1 MLRAIRQVYL
11 TDRFFWTLSVLIG
24 IFVLGFPFPLFFIVG
39 KALLIVLLGVVMLEF
54 YLLFRGKI
62 KIDCKRIVP
71 KLLNL
76 GDENTIRIH
85 LEHLGDIPFV
95 LRILDEVPIQFQIR
109 DFDKKLNLK
118 PRQTEVLSYP
128 LRPNKR
134 GRYTFGATHLF
145 VSTWIKLL
153 ERRISVGEE
162 GQEVAVYPSV
172 LQMKNMELMA
182 FQRTNL
188 EGGIKKIRRIGHSYE
203 FEQIKN
209 YVRGDDY
216 RSINWKASSRKG
228 NLMVNQ
234 YEDERAQQ
242 VYCVIDKSRVMRMP
256 FEGLSLV
263 DYAINSTLVLSNIIL
278 KKHDKAGLI
287 TFSDKLGSTI
297 KADTKVTQ
305 LNKILEALY
314 KEKERPLEA
323 NYELLYYASRKLISG
338 RSLLLL
344 FTNFE
349 SNYALDRVLPIL
361 RKINRI
367 HLLVVV
373 FFENTEIKSF
383 AEEPA
388 KDLEGIYY
396 KTVAEKFLAEKQQM
410 VHKLRQYGIQ
420 SVLTKPEELSINS
433 VNKYLELKSRG
444 LI

>member
-1 MLRAIRQVYL
+1 
-11 TDRFFWTLSVLIG
+11 
-24 IFVLGFPFPLFFIVG
+24 
-39 KALLIVLLGVVMLEF
+39 
-54 YLLFRGKI
+54 
-62 KIDCKRIVP
+62 
-71 KLLNL
+71 
-76 GDENTIRIH
+76 
-85 LEHLGDIPFV
+85 
-95 LRILDEVPIQFQIR
+95 
-109 DFDKKLNLK
+109 
-118 PRQTEVLSYP
+118 
-128 LRPNKR
+128 
-134 GRYTFGATHLF
+134 
-145 VSTWIKLL
+145 
-153 ERRISVGEE
+153 
-162 GQEVAVYPSV
+162 
-172 LQMKNMELMA
+172 
-182 FQRTNL
+182 
-188 EGGIKKIRRIGHSYE
+188 
-203 FEQIKN
+203 
-209 YVRGDDY
+209 
-216 RSINWKASSRKG
+216 
-228 NLMVNQ
+228 
-234 YEDERAQQ
+234 
-242 VYCVIDKSRVMRMP
+242 MP